1 MKQRILFTGLFLM
14 LCLFSFTR
22 EQPFINVYAY
32 SQATLGGKKPQTSF
46 GENGELI
53 TPKARENVNYHIYAE
68 YLSQEKFTVSALWI
82 KGKPYKVKAD
92 SILKT
97 PIETRGN
104 DSKKITLVPL
114 TTNNILLLSPGSQL
128 SIKPRCRLR
137 KILKKAELVIAYSY
151 NGKTR
156 YYAVAKIKE
165 LEVVPA
171 V

>member
-1 MKQRILFTGLFLM
+1 M

-32 SQATLGGKKPQTSF
+32 AQATLSGKRPQTIS
-46 GENGELI
+46 GENGEQI
-53 TPKARENVNYHIYAE
+53 TLTARENLTYFIYAE
-68 YLSQEKFTVSALWI
+68 YPTQEKFTVNTLWI
-82 KGKPYKVKAD
+82 KGKPYKVKTD
-92 SILKT
+92 SIQKT
-97 PIETRGN
+97 PIEIKGN

-114 TTNNILLLSPGSQL
+114 TANNILSLSPGSQL

-137 KILKKAELVIAYSY
+137 KMLKKADLVIAYTY